1 MKINKIFLRVFLLLI
16 LLFLIGIF
24 FNLNL
29 SPVKDVKSKISWK
42 TKEIITRY
50 ILPYRYISRLE
61 NEIISKD
68 KIIVEK
74 NLLISE
80 LKNDEVFELYNL
92 KNLSKKIKIKY
103 FKNSNFVNY
112 GPRSYFT
119 KNLENLFLISGT
131 TNTYFTKIKNLENYN
146 KIGKKVT
153 FKKIPNNLIQ
163 MLSKDYILDNLTISK
178 GAEIINDEIF
188 VSIVKKKVMI
198 VIQIL
203 YLKLKQILNF

>member
-92 KNLSKKIKIKY
+92 KNLSKK
-103 FKNSNFVNY
+103 
-112 GPRSYFT
+112 
-119 KNLENLFLISGT
+119 
-131 TNTYFTKIKNLENYN
+131 
-146 KIGKKVT
+146 
-153 FKKIPNNLIQ
+153 
-163 MLSKDYILDNLTISK
+163 
-178 GAEIINDEIF
+178 
-188 VSIVKKKVMI
+188 
-198 VIQIL
+198 
-203 YLKLKQILNF
+203 LKLNILKTLIL